1 LRRKRTTTST
11 MQCIYSSVSKAS
23 LQKTGVL
30 LNRLE
35 TFGSFRRKSSK
46 MTQLETFNNQKSP
59 SLAGLFATKEGN
71 SLKRGMPGRT
81 SEDSNSHI
89 PDWEKPFDMSAE
101 FRRFTRNPGS
111 ETFAATS
118 CARGPTRLRHSRS
131 SSNCRHMVNW
141 LSATAAGVYVRGSGD
156 SYDLVATNF

>member
-101 FRRFTRNPGS
+101 FPQIYS
-111 ETFAATS
+111 ESGVGDFCSYKLRT
-118 CARGPTRLRHSRS
+118 GPHPSQAFEVLQQ
-131 SSNCRHMVNW
+131 
-141 LSATAAGVYVRGSGD
+141 L
-156 SYDLVATNF
+156 